1 MVSWLLFPHLL
12 LLLTSYSSFATTDAD
27 QSLSSIS
34 QNNNPQESI
43 DQVNQLQQHSQLH
56 CTPIPDANIT
66 VTQFEAQRESNN
78 HHNRII
84 KKTTNFLNQY
94 FEGLTSV
101 NIDYDGKALSGVI
114 GKYLVTASL
123 QRIINGVKISECYT
137 IDYWVE
143 DVNECE
149 TGEHKCQSSTDCINT
164 IGSYECKCPF
174 DLFGVEG
181 SGSTVSGRNVKY
193 GLCGAEK
200 DTSRCCKSSCG
211 AGLTPFFF
219 SPFFYLISLTD
230 RTCLDK
236 CKSDFRCTNDPC
248 VNNKCHSMAKCVAQN
263 ASFGYEC
270 KCNDGY
276 VGDGIHCQKFVPR
289 NYCDGPT
296 TCVTPCECVSYNTEL
311 LKGYR

>member
-1 MVSWLLFPHLL
+1 VSSGDSKNRNITTTTNLEWTRNYLLQILLRFEMFSWVFFTHLL
-12 LLLTSYSSFATTDAD
+12 LLLSSYSSFAVDTD
-27 QSLSSIS
+27 SFFL
-34 QNNNPQESI
+34 NNNPQESI
-43 DQVNQLQQHSQLH
+43 DQVNQQQQSQQLR

-84 KKTTNFLNQY
+84 KKTTNFLNNY

-123 QRIINGVKISECYT
+123 QRIINGVKINECYT

-149 TGEHKCQSSTDCINT
+149 TGDHKCQSSTECVNT
-164 IGSYECKCPF
+164 IGSYECRCPS

-181 SGSTVSGRNVKY
+181 SGSTLTGRNVKY

-211 AGLTPFFF
+211 SGLITF
-219 SPFFYLISLTD
+219 SSPLSSFISFAFL
-230 RTCLDK
+230 
-236 CKSDFRCTNDPC
+236 
-248 VNNKCHSMAKCVAQN
+248 
-263 ASFGYEC
+263 
-270 KCNDGY
+270 
-276 VGDGIHCQKFVPR
+276 
-289 NYCDGPT
+289 
-296 TCVTPCECVSYNTEL
+296 
-311 LKGYR
+311 